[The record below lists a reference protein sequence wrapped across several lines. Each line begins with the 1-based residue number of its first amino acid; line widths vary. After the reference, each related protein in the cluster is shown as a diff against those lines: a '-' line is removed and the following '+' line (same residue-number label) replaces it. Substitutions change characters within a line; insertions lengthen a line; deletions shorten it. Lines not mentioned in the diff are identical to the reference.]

1 MTDEE
6 LCEISLAYGFGPA
19 VLVGGT
25 SAVAAKPERLLPML
39 REIERRTLERAKQ
52 LCEARAERAGTKT
65 MLGYGVHIGAH
76 HCAVEID
83 EAIRALLDAQSGEE
97 QKDGR

>member
-1 MTDEE
+1 MLTDDE

-39 REIERRTLERAKQ
+39 REIERRTLERAAKT
-52 LCEARAERAGTKT
+52 LRDRFYYTAED
-65 MLGYGVHIGAH
+65 H
-76 HCAVEID
+76 
-83 EAIRALLDAQSGEE
+83 IRALIDAQSGE
-97 QKDGR
+97 GVSASAPL